1 MSHWGRCW
9 DSAGAGEQRQ
19 TAAWNEKD
27 ASKVKSVWSM
37 TSKVTGKD
45 AEFLLEQMLLFRPRT
60 KMTRKSAH
68 LLFSFDMRDLDQKR

>member
-1 MSHWGRCW
+1 M
-9 DSAGAGEQRQ
+9 
-19 TAAWNEKD
+19 
-27 ASKVKSVWSM
+27 KSVWSM

-68 LLFSFDMRDLDQKR
+68 LLFSFDMRDLDQRR